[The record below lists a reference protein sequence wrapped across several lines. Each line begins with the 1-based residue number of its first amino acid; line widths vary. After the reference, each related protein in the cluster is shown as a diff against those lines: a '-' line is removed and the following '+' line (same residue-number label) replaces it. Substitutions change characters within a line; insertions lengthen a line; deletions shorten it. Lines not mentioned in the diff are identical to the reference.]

1 MTNSRQQQLLRS
13 APLFLPAVAL
23 AAGIVAGQHVEQS
36 MCWLLFFVLLTITI
50 TLYRLPHCQSALI
63 LLTVA
68 ALGAAR
74 SATFRQQHDAVT
86 WPDGI
91 VSYEAVIISEMT
103 EKPKT
108 MAADIIIAENGKK
121 LKCYLEKDERSR
133 QLTIG
138 NRLQVES
145 RIERNSAWQRGTFD
159 YRRYLEVH
167 GFAGQTFVRAGR
179 WQQLTASWEGVPTWQ
194 QVRLRFLC
202 YRHQLLERYRT
213 MGIDREAYAVVAA
226 MTLGD
231 KSAMTTEL
239 KDVYA
244 VSGASHVLALSGL
257 HLGIIYLLLSMMIV
271 HRRLRIILQ
280 PLAVLAIWAFTLLV
294 GLPSSVVRAAVMV
307 SIFALLS
314 LTGRSQMSLNALAI
328 AAIIILLVN
337 PDSLFDVGFQL
348 SFAAMLAILTI
359 QPLFEQLVS
368 RKWLMSHPLLRWLW
382 RLATVSVAAQVGT
395 APLVAY
401 YFGRFSTYF
410 LLTNFIVIPTT
421 TVILYLALT
430 ALLLPM
436 TGIALLTV
444 VGWLNNAL
452 TFIAGRL
459 PYPSIEGL
467 HPSVLQTAMV
477 YVIIVSLFLIVIRYD
492 KQL

>member
-1 MTNSRQQQLLRS
+1 M
-13 APLFLPAVAL
+13 
-23 AAGIVAGQHVEQS
+23 AGQHVEQS

-91 VSYEAVIISEMT
+91 VSYGAVIISEVT

-138 NRLQVES
+138 NRLQAES

-179 WQQLTASWEGVPTWQ
+179 WQQLEPSWEGVPTWQ

-202 YRHQLLERYRT
+202 YRHQLLERYRA

-314 LTGRSQMSLNALAI
+314 LTGRSRMSLNALAI

-382 RLATVSVAAQVGT
+382 GLATVSVAAQVGT

-410 LLTNFIVIPTT
+410 LLTNFIVIPMT

>member
-1 MTNSRQQQLLRS
+1 
-13 APLFLPAVAL
+13 
-23 AAGIVAGQHVEQS
+23 

-91 VSYEAVIISEMT
+91 VSYGAVIISEVT

-138 NRLQVES
+138 NRLQAES

-257 HLGIIYLLLSMMIV
+257 HLGIIYLLLSLMV
-271 HRRLRIILQ
+271 VGRRFRVVTQVI
-280 PLAVLAIWAFTLLV
+280 AVLAIWAFALLV
-294 GLPSSVVRAAVMV
+294 GLPSSVVRAAVMITV
-307 SIFALLS
+307 YGLLS
-314 LTGRSQMSLNALAI
+314 LTGRNRMSLNALAL
-328 AAIIILLVN
+328 AAILILVVS

-359 QPLFEQLVS
+359 QPLFERLVS
-368 RKWLMSHPLLRWLW
+368 REWLMGHPVWRWLW
-382 RLATVSVAAQVGT
+382 GLTTVSVAAQIGT

-410 LLTNFIVIPTT
+410 LLTNFIVIPMT

>member
-1 MTNSRQQQLLRS
+1 
-13 APLFLPAVAL
+13 
-23 AAGIVAGQHVEQS
+23 

-91 VSYEAVIISEMT
+91 VSYGAVIISEVT

-138 NRLQVES
+138 NRLQAES

-179 WQQLTASWEGVPTWQ
+179 WQQLEPSWEGVPTWQ

-202 YRHQLLERYRT
+202 YRHQLLERYRA

-314 LTGRSQMSLNALAI
+314 LTGRSRMSLNALAI

-382 RLATVSVAAQVGT
+382 GLATVSVAAQVGT

-410 LLTNFIVIPTT
+410 LLTNFIVIPMT

>member
-1 MTNSRQQQLLRS
+1 M
-13 APLFLPAVAL
+13 
-23 AAGIVAGQHVEQS
+23 
-36 MCWLLFFVLLTITI
+36 
-50 TLYRLPHCQSALI
+50 I

-68 ALGAAR
+68 ALGAIR
-74 SATFRQQHDAVT
+74 SAMVKQQHEQVE
-86 WPDGI
+86 WPEGT
-91 VSYEAVIISEMT
+91 VSYEAVLASEMT

-108 MAADIIIAENGKK
+108 MSADIIIAGSGKK
-121 LKCYLEKDERSR
+121 LKGYIEKDDLSR
-133 QLTIG
+133 QLAVG
-138 NRLQVES
+138 DRLLIES
-145 RIERNSAWQRGTFD
+145 HIERNSTWQRGAFN

-179 WQQLTASWEGVPTWQ
+179 WQQLEPSWEGMPTWQ
-194 QVRLRFLC
+194 QIRLHFLC

-244 VSGASHVLALSGL
+244 VSGPSHVLALSGL

-314 LTGRSQMSLNALAI
+314 LMGRSRMSLNALAI

-382 RLATVSVAAQVGT
+382 GLATVSVAAQVGT

-410 LLTNFIVIPTT
+410 LLTNFIVIPMT

-467 HPSVLQTAMV
+467 HPSVLQTAMI
-477 YVIIVSLFLIVIRYD
+477 YVIIVSTFLMIRIYD
-492 KQL
+492 KHL